1 MITLAWKSCMRWI
14 VLGTLAA
21 LCLGMAGTP
30 AWALGPGAP
39 PVIVSAFVWV
49 DTFPLDFGGA
59 AQLVAQ
65 VTAEIPGGNVPLN
78 VASVTVAVPAG
89 GTHTLPLD
97 RVDLRDERNYLLNLT
112 QDGVVGFP
120 TGTYNFTV
128 TDTSGGVSNASDSLG
143 STAGLTPTSLIT
155 ATGTTPI
162 SSQPGEGLSFLLN
175 LATTPTPTISW
186 NAVAGA
192 AVYRLR
198 IRIAVGDELDNFSRQ
213 TTGTSMTLPAGVLVP
228 GRRYRVRVEAFDN
241 ANAFGCST
249 ACTSS
254 DSNARSLN
262 RIEVVTQGP
271 EIFLTFQKAGGGTTY
286 AAGDTL
292 DVTTRI
298 YNTGP
303 AVTVNAQA
311 WIGTPTLGVIPILNM
326 PGLTITTST
335 GNPTGPNDFY
345 SGSIGFSYMFTG
357 GEPSGIYVV
366 GLRLTDPATGE
377 TVALTSRTFKK

>member
-1 MITLAWKSCMRWI
+1 MITLAWKSRMRWI

-21 LCLGMAGTP
+21 LCIGMAGTP

-39 PVIVSAFVWV
+39 PVIKQAFVWV
-49 DTFPLDFGGA
+49 DTFPLHFGGA
-59 AQLVAQ
+59 AQLKPQ
-65 VTAEIPGGNVPLN
+65 VQVEIPGGNVPLN
-78 VASVTVAVPAG
+78 VVSVTVAVPGG
-89 GTHTLPLD
+89 GTHTLPLNQ
-97 RVDLRDERNYLLNLT
+97 VDLNVEDYVLNLT

-162 SSQPGEGLSFLLN
+162 PSQPGEALSFLLN
-175 LATTPTPTISW
+175 LATDPTPTISW

-198 IRIAVGDELDNFSRQ
+198 IRIGLGDELDVFSRQ

-254 DSNARSLN
+254 DSNARSMN
-262 RIEVVTQGP
+262 RIDVVTQGP

-303 AVTVNAQA
+303 AVTLNAQA

-326 PGLTITTST
+326 SGLTISNST
-335 GNPTGPNDFY
+335 ANPTGPNDFY